1 MKKIKIK
8 PKTDK
13 ECEKEIDNIISGK
26 TKTMGATIV
35 RQWIKA
41 RLAVEP
47 MDSIRKNLILEYKTK
62 YGQLATGKTS
72 LTKIGKEVGVDV
84 KEKP

>member
-1 MKKIKIK
+1 MKKPKIK

-13 ECEKEIDNIISGK
+13 ECEQEIDNIISGK

-72 LTKIGKEVGVDV
+72 LKKIGKEVGVDV